1 MTAGHAGPDHRA
13 TPDETPPQPVFIA
26 MDMHFSPAAAHPLPP
41 ECPAPPP
48 HAVVLRGVDVTGG
61 SLPASLVDTCGGVTL
76 CLPEAVSAVLDTP
89 GLQYVDLLDCPRLV
103 SVDLRALGGGIHL
116 TVRGCPGLTEV
127 RLADHG
133 GAIVHVD
140 AGAAPPR
147 ALSVH
152 GSVAQF
158 DACWGR
164 DGRFMRQ
171 ARRGTAFLGMHV
183 GTEAPRPPRDD
194 SALTHDLAI
203 LLKAFPIGQEGTEA
217 HALPPDLVILIHA
230 RPDDARTGELTL
242 GPGLEG
248 CRDVCLIE
256 PDDALLALQWT
267 GSALREFAVE
277 GARGL
282 MVLRLPARVDHL
294 LLSHCP
300 RLRAVTTE
308 GDEAGAVTLRECC
321 TVDPA
326 RAPGGR
332 AASTRERP
340 APGAP
345 RVRPSLVVDVPCAA
359 LALLD
364 CGFESLRVFHSTVLH
379 LARCH
384 RLLRARVDPSTEV
397 HCEGSPPWSLLDHIS
412 PMSPGVAIQEGLVA
426 RLRDDVLQ
434 SRHGAWPRFVRVLDW
449 KLSRHA
455 CVTALQALCAML
467 DGGRHATPDHRATG
481 IAIPRDE
488 LWNARWLLYHAQ
500 TVAEFGSDFEH
511 WAWVFPPDLMED
523 GFRSDF
529 RLWAACRSG
538 EDAQAEARSMALGLL
553 QGQNLAAA
561 QALLPWLARNPTP
574 QSLPLLTD
582 VLRRAADS
590 PTLPSTVLSVGGAL
604 IRPLIRLFTPGTSAT
619 TGTSAGTGGGSGAA
633 TGTATGADQSA
644 DQSADQGADQGAV
657 TLAAPSP
664 THPRDIAPDLFDAAH
679 DFYTECAEASDQLHW
694 LAFEMRHDRAGT
706 RTRIAQM
713 LRHPTRDHG
722 PRHRTALTALMLT
735 GTLPA
740 STRPRRAA

>member
-1 MTAGHAGPDHRA
+1 
-13 TPDETPPQPVFIA
+13 
-26 MDMHFSPAAAHPLPP
+26 MDMHFTPAAAHPLPP
-41 ECPAPPP
+41 DCPAPPP
-48 HAVVLRGVDVTGG
+48 HAVVLRGVDVPAG

-89 GLQYVDLLDCPRLV
+89 GLHYVDLLDCPRLV

-116 TVRGCPGLTEV
+116 TVRGCPALTEV
-127 RLADHG
+127 WLADRA
-133 GAIVHVD
+133 GAHVHVD
-140 AGAAPPR
+140 TGAAPPR

-158 DACWGR
+158 DAGWGR
-164 DGRFMRQ
+164 DGRFLRQ

-183 GTEAPRPPRDD
+183 GTEAQRPTAP
-194 SALTHDLAI
+194 
-203 LLKAFPIGQEGTEA
+203 
-217 HALPPDLVILIHA
+217 ALPPDLAILIHA

-321 TVDPA
+321 TVEPA

-332 AASTRERP
+332 AAPTRERP
-340 APGAP
+340 TPGAP

-364 CGFESLRVFHSTVLH
+364 CGFESLRVFHPTALH

-384 RLLRARVDPSTEV
+384 RLVRARVDAGTDV
-397 HCEGSPPWSLLDHIS
+397 LCEGSPPWSLLDHIS
-412 PMSPGVAIQEGLVA
+412 PMSAGVVIQEGLVA

-434 SRHGAWPRFVRVLDW
+434 GRDGAWPRFVRVLEW

-467 DGGRHATPDHRATG
+467 DGGRHAAPDHRATG

-529 RLWAACRSG
+529 RLWAACRTG

-553 QGQNLAAA
+553 QGHNLSAA

-590 PTLPSTVLSVGGAL
+590 PTPPTAVLSVGGAL
-604 IRPLIRLFTPGTSAT
+604 IRPLVRLFTPGTSAT
-619 TGTSAGTGGGSGAA
+619 MGASSGTGGGSG
-633 TGTATGADQSA
+633 TATSTVTG
-644 DQSADQGADQGAV
+644 ADQGADQGAV
-657 TLAAPSP
+657 TLAASSP
-664 THPRDIAPDLFDAAH
+664 TRPRDIAPELFDAAH
-679 DFYTECAEASDQLHW
+679 DFYTECAEASDQLQW

-722 PRHRTALTALMLT
+722 PRHRTALTVLMLT

-740 STRPRRAA
+740 GTRPRRAA